1 MILLTGRPESL
12 ESRSGHV
19 PAPTVIPVGR
29 LRARRSGARSFLP
42 GAALWL
48 VLCLAPVVAQRP
60 PAPQAGTPQ
69 VPAVQLSA
77 NVSVVL
83 VDAVVLDEGGRFVT
97 DLRRDEVEV
106 REDGRAQTL
115 AGFELISLETAPLNA
130 APLES
135 VPVAPVD
142 TRSNAR
148 PFDGRIYFVVLD
160 DLHINAAR
168 TNLARS
174 IARRF
179 IEQQVRP
186 GDLAAVITTSGNRTA
201 AQGFTSDKTRLLRA
215 VDACVGRKVISPALA
230 TLAQSGTPEEGTR
243 GSADPQRVYNARSAF
258 ETLSQLAAFAG
269 TVRQRRKA
277 LVLIGEGV
285 DYDLE
290 SQDASAR
297 ELRGS
302 MREFVAAANRANLTI
317 YPFDPRVFTS
327 LGDDFVDIASTPPGD
342 MESGSEKIKSTMLQD
357 DAVFAQDNLRTLA
370 AETGGFA
377 NVTSRNFP
385 GAFDR
390 IRDENSHYYMIGYY
404 PTNDA
409 KDGKFRAIDVRVSR
423 PGLTVRARRGYTPA
437 REVSGSGESPGAAVK
452 AASGVSP
459 ELQRALESALPVTGL
474 TLRGTAAAFKGTAEK
489 ASVAVIVQASG
500 RDLLFTPRDGKFEDT
515 VELAAVALD
524 GLGRPQ
530 GGTRLTVAMPLS
542 QRSVTAVSQT
552 GVVFQ
557 LRLDLLPGSYQL
569 RVAARDGGT
578 GVVGSVHYDL
588 DVPDFAK
595 LPLSLSGLVLSA
607 ERAGQVP
614 SPQPDAEL
622 DKWLPATPVTQRE
635 FVADDTLTAIAAVY
649 AAGSAGVQ
657 PVDVSTTVL
666 GEGDRVCYRR
676 SDRYDV
682 KTGRSPRDSA
692 MHRATI
698 PLSGMPPGL
707 YTLRIEAAR
716 DSAPAGQS
724 VRRELVFAVR

>member
-1 MILLTGRPESL
+1 MHVSASTVRPV
-12 ESRSGHV
+12 R
-19 PAPTVIPVGR
+19 R
-29 LRARRSGARSFLP
+29 LRVRRSVARSFLP
-42 GAALWL
+42 AAALWL
-48 VLCLAPVVAQRP
+48 AVCLTPVVAQRP

-83 VDAVVLDEGGRFVT
+83 VDAVVLDERGRFVT

-115 AGFELISLETAPLNA
+115 AGFELISLATAPLNA
-130 APLES
+130 APLEP
-135 VPVAPVD
+135 VPMAPAD

-160 DLHINAAR
+160 DLHINPAR

-186 GDLAAVITTSGNRTA
+186 DDLAAVITTSGNRTA

-215 VDACVGRKVISPALA
+215 VDACVGRKVISPTLA

-290 SQDASAR
+290 SQDASAQ

-317 YPFDPRVFTS
+317 YPFDPRVFTN

-342 MESGSEKIKSTMLQD
+342 MESGNEKIKSTMIQD

-377 NVTSRNFP
+377 NVTSRNFA

-390 IRDENSHYYMIGYY
+390 IRDEHSHYYMIGYY

-409 KDGKFRAIDVRVSR
+409 KDGKFRAIEVLVSR

-437 REVSGSGESPGAAVK
+437 REVPGRGESPGAAVK
-452 AASGVSP
+452 AVASGVSP
-459 ELQRALESALPVTGL
+459 DLQRALESALPVTGL
-474 TLRGTAAAFKGTAEK
+474 TLRGTAAPFKGTAEK

-500 RDLLFTPRDGKFEDT
+500 RDLLFTPRNGKFEDT

-524 GLGRPQ
+524 GRGRAQ
-530 GGTRLTVAMPLS
+530 GGTRLTVTMPLS

-569 RVAARDGGT
+569 RIAARDGGT
-578 GVVGSVHYDL
+578 GVVGSVHSDL

-595 LPLSLSGLVLSA
+595 LPISLSGLVLSA

-622 DKWLPATPVTQRE
+622 DKWLPATPITQRE

-657 PVDVSTTVL
+657 PVEVSTTVL

-676 SDRYDV
+676 RDRYDV
-682 KTGRSPRDSA
+682 KAGSLPRDSA

-707 YTLRIEAAR
+707 YTLRIDAAR

>member
-1 MILLTGRPESL
+1 MD
-12 ESRSGHV
+12 
-19 PAPTVIPVGR
+19 
-29 LRARRSGARSFLP
+29 RSGARRCFFVAS
-42 GAALWL
+42 LWF
-48 VLCLAPVVAQRP
+48 VLSLAPIAAQRP
-60 PAPQAGTPQ
+60 PASQAGTPQ

-77 NVSVVL
+77 SVSVVL
-83 VDAVVLDEGGRFVT
+83 VDAVVLDERGRFVT

-115 AGFELISLETAPLNA
+115 AGFELISLATAPLGA

-148 PFDGRIYFVVLD
+148 PFDGRIYFIVLD
-160 DLHINAAR
+160 DLHISPQR
-168 TNLARS
+168 TNLARG

-179 IEQQVRP
+179 IEQQVRRD
-186 GDLAAVITTSGNRTA
+186 DLASVMTTSGNRTA
-201 AQGFTSDKTRLLRA
+201 AQGFTSDQTRLLRA
-215 VDACVGRKVISPALA
+215 VDACVGRKVISPAMA
-230 TLAQSGTPEEGTR
+230 TMAQSGTPEEGTR
-243 GSADPQRVYNARSAF
+243 GTADPQRVYNARTAF

-277 LVLIGEGV
+277 LVLIGEGA

-290 SQDASAR
+290 SQDVSAR

-302 MREFVAAANRANLTI
+302 MRDFVGAANRANLTV
-317 YPFDPRVFTS
+317 YPFDPRVFTNS
-327 LGDDFVDIASTPPGD
+327 GDDFVDIASTPPGD
-342 MESGSEKIKSTMLQD
+342 MESGTEKIKSTMLQND
-357 DAVFAQDNLRTLA
+357 GEFAQDNLRTLA

-377 NVTSRNFP
+377 DVTSRNFA

-404 PTNDA
+404 PTSDA
-409 KDGKFRAIDVRVSR
+409 NDGKFRAIDVRVAR

-437 REVSGSGESPGAAVK
+437 REAPGRGESPGAAAK
-452 AASGVSP
+452 AVASGVSP

-474 TLRGTAAAFKGTAEK
+474 TLRGTAAAFKGSAEK

-524 GLGRPQ
+524 GHGRPQ
-530 GGTRLTVAMPLS
+530 GGTRLTVTMPLS
-542 QRSVTAVSQT
+542 QRSVTAVSQA

-557 LRLDLLPGSYQL
+557 LRLDLAPGSYQL
-569 RVAARDGGT
+569 RIAARDGGT
-578 GVVGSVHYDL
+578 GVVGSVHFDL
-588 DVPDFAK
+588 DVPDFAE

-622 DKWLPATPVTQRE
+622 GRWLPATPVTQRE
-635 FVADDTLTAIAAVY
+635 FAVDDTLTAITAVY
-649 AAGSAGVQ
+649 AAGPAGAL
-657 PVDVSTTVL
+657 PVEVTTTVL
-666 GEGDRVCYRR
+666 GAGDEVCAQHR
-676 SDRYDV
+676 DRYEFG
-682 KTGRSPRDSA
+682 TGKSSRGTV

-698 PLSGMPPGL
+698 PLGGMRPGP
-707 YTLRIEAAR
+707 YTLRIKAAR
-716 DSAPAGQS
+716 DGAPADQS
-724 VRRELVFAVR
+724 VVRDLVFAVR

>member
-1 MILLTGRPESL
+1 MVRTGTRP
-12 ESRSGHV
+12 H
-19 PAPTVIPVGR
+19 
-29 LRARRSGARSFLP
+29 LP
-42 GAALWL
+42 IAALWL
-48 VLCLAPVVAQRP
+48 ALSLAPAAAQRQ
-60 PAPQAGTPQ
+60 PAAQAGMPQ

-83 VDAVVLDEGGRFVT
+83 VDAVVLDERGRFVT

-106 REDGRAQTL
+106 LEDGRAQTL
-115 AGFELISLETAPLNA
+115 AGFELVSLATAPLNP

-160 DLHINAAR
+160 DLHISPQR
-168 TNLARS
+168 TNPARS
-174 IARRF
+174 LARRF
-179 IEQQVRP
+179 IEQQMRP
-186 GDLAAVITTSGNRTA
+186 DDLAAVITTSGNRTA

-230 TLAQSGTPEEGTR
+230 TMAMSGTPEEGSR
-243 GSADPQRVYNARSAF
+243 GTSDPQRIYNARSAF

-302 MREFVAAANRANLTI
+302 MRAFVGAANRANLTV
-317 YPFDPRVFTS
+317 YPFDPRIFTN
-327 LGDDFVDIASTPPGD
+327 LGDDFVDIASTLPGD

-357 DAVFAQDNLRTLA
+357 DAEFAQDNLRTLA
-370 AETGGFA
+370 TETGGFA
-377 NVTSRNFP
+377 DVTSRNLA

-390 IRDENSHYYMIGYY
+390 IHDEQSQYYMIGYY

-409 KDGKFRAIDVRVSR
+409 KDGRFRAIDVRVSR
-423 PGLTVRARRGYTPA
+423 PGLAVRARRGYTPRTGA
-437 REVSGSGESPGAAVK
+437 PGREDAVASNEK
-452 AASGVSP
+452 ATTAGVSP

-474 TLRGTAAAFKGTAEK
+474 LLRATAAAFRGTAAK

-500 RDLLFTPRDGKFEDT
+500 RDLVFAPRDGKFEDT

-524 GLGRPQ
+524 GRGRAQ
-530 GGTRLTVAMPLS
+530 GGTKLTVTMPLS
-542 QRSVTAVSQT
+542 ERSVAAVARM

-557 LRLDLLPGSYQL
+557 LRLDLAPGAYQL
-569 RVAARDGGT
+569 RIAARDGGA
-578 GVVGSVHYDL
+578 GLVGSVHYDL
-588 DVPDFAK
+588 DVPDFVNQ
-595 LPLSLSGLVLSA
+595 PLALSGVVLSA

-614 SPQPDAEL
+614 SPKPDAQL
-622 DKWLPATPVTQRE
+622 DRWLPATPVTQRE
-635 FVADDTLTAIAAVY
+635 FAADDTLTAVAEVY
-649 AAGSAGVQ
+649 AARSAGGQ
-657 PVDVSTTVL
+657 PVEVTTTVL
-666 GEGDRVCYRR
+666 GAGDRVCYEHR
-676 SDRYDV
+676 DRYDV
-682 KTGRSPRDSA
+682 GIGTSTRDTV

-698 PLSGMPPGL
+698 PLEGMRPGP
-707 YTLRIEAAR
+707 YTLRIEARR
-716 DSAPAGQS
+716 DGAPAAQS
-724 VRRELVFAVR
+724 VSRELVFAVS

>member
-1 MILLTGRPESL
+1 MVRTG
-12 ESRSGHV
+12 
-19 PAPTVIPVGR
+19 T
-29 LRARRSGARSFLP
+29 RRHLP
-42 GAALWL
+42 IAALWL
-48 VLCLAPVVAQRP
+48 ALSLAPVAAQHP
-60 PAPQAGTPQ
+60 PAAQTGPPQ

-83 VDAVVLDEGGRFVT
+83 VDAVVLDERGRFVT

-106 REDGRAQTL
+106 LEDGRAQTL
-115 AGFELISLETAPLNA
+115 AGFELVSLAT

-148 PFDGRIYFVVLD
+148 PFDGRIYFIVLD
-160 DLHINAAR
+160 DLHISPQR
-168 TNLARS
+168 TNLARG

-179 IEQQVRP
+179 IEQQVRRD
-186 GDLAAVITTSGNRTA
+186 DLASVMTTSGNRTA
-201 AQGFTSDKTRLLRA
+201 AQGFTSDQARLLRA
-215 VDACVGRKVISPALA
+215 VDACIGRKVISPALA

-243 GSADPQRVYNARSAF
+243 GTADPQRVYNARTAF

-290 SQDASAR
+290 SQDSSAR

-302 MREFVAAANRANLTI
+302 MRDFVGAANRANLTI
-317 YPFDPRVFTS
+317 YPFDPRVFTNS
-327 LGDDFVDIASTPPGD
+327 GDDFVDIASTPPGD
-342 MESGSEKIKSTMLQD
+342 MESGSEKIKSTMMQD
-357 DAVFAQDNLRTLA
+357 DGEFAQDNLRTLA

-377 NVTSRNFP
+377 DVTSRNFA

-404 PTNDA
+404 PSSDA

-423 PGLTVRARRGYTPA
+423 PGLTVRARRGYMPA
-437 REVSGSGESPGAAVK
+437 REVSERGGSPGAAAK
-452 AASGVSP
+452 AVASGVSR
-459 ELQRALESALPVTGL
+459 ELQRALEAALPVAGL
-474 TLRGTAAAFKGTAEK
+474 TLRGTAAPFRGSAEK

-524 GLGRPQ
+524 GHGRPQ
-530 GGTRLTVAMPLS
+530 GGTRLTVTMPLS
-542 QRSVTAVSQT
+542 QRSAATVSQT

-557 LRLDLLPGSYQL
+557 MRLDLPPGAYQL
-569 RVAARDGGT
+569 RIAARDGGT
-578 GVVGSVHYDL
+578 GAVGSVHCDL
-588 DVPDFAK
+588 DVPDFTKQPVA
-595 LPLSLSGLVLSA
+595 LSGVVLSA

-622 DKWLPATPVTQRE
+622 DRWLPATPVTQRE
-635 FVADDTLTAIAAVY
+635 FAADDTLTAIAAVY
-649 AAGSAGVQ
+649 ATGSATGQ
-657 PVDVSTTVL
+657 PVDVTTTVL
-666 GEGDRVCYRR
+666 GAGDEVCSQRR
-676 SDRYDV
+676 DRYDIE
-682 KTGRSPRDSA
+682 TGKSSRGSV

-698 PLSGMPPGL
+698 PLGGLRPGP
-707 YTLRIEAAR
+707 YTLRIEATRNGA
-716 DSAPAGQS
+716 SAAQS
-724 VRRELVFAVR
+724 AFRELVFAVR

>member
-1 MILLTGRPESL
+1 MD
-12 ESRSGHV
+12 RSGTR
-19 PAPTVIPVGR
+19 PYLPT
-29 LRARRSGARSFLP
+29 AT
-42 GAALWL
+42 LWL
-48 VLCLAPVVAQRP
+48 ALSLAPVAVQRQ
-60 PAPQAGTPQ
+60 PASQGGTPQ
-69 VPAVQLSA
+69 VPAVQLLA

-83 VDAVVLDEGGRFVT
+83 VDAVVFDERGRFVT

-115 AGFELISLETAPLNA
+115 AGFELISLATAPLNA

-135 VPVAPVD
+135 VPAAPVD

-160 DLHINAAR
+160 DLHISPAR

-179 IEQQVRP
+179 IERQVRP
-186 GDLAAVITTSGNRTA
+186 DDLAAVITTSGNRTA
-201 AQGFTSDKTRLLRA
+201 AQGLTSDKTRLLRA
-215 VDACVGRKVISPALA
+215 VDACIGRKVISPALA

-243 GSADPQRVYNARSAF
+243 GTADPQRVYNARSAF

-302 MREFVAAANRANLTI
+302 MRAFVGAANRANLTI
-317 YPFDPRVFTS
+317 YPFDPRVFTT

-377 NVTSRNFP
+377 DVTSRNFA

-437 REVSGSGESPGAAVK
+437 GEVSGRGGTPGAAVK
-452 AASGVSP
+452 AAASGVSP

-524 GLGRPQ
+524 GHGRPQ
-530 GGTRLTVAMPLS
+530 GGTRLMVAMPLS

-578 GVVGSVHYDL
+578 GVVGSVQYDL

-595 LPLSLSGLVLSA
+595 LPLSMSGLVLSA

-635 FVADDTLTAIAAVY
+635 FAADDTLTAITAVY
-649 AAGSAGVQ
+649 TAGSTGGQ
-657 PVDVSTTVL
+657 QVSVTTTVL
-666 GEGDRVCYRR
+666 GAGELVCYQHR
-676 SDRYDV
+676 DRYDV
-682 KTGRSPRDSA
+682 RTGQASRGTV

-698 PLSGMPPGL
+698 PLSGMRPGP
-707 YTLRIEAAR
+707 YTLRVEAAR
-716 DSAPAGQS
+716 DGAPVDQSAF
-724 VRRELVFAVR
+724 RELVFAVR